1 MMNKSQ
7 YEQELEYQI
16 QLMRAIDSQSATR
29 ELAAALIEYGR
40 LVTSGNLS
48 RAGEGSLVSEIG
60 SLAAEIEQDEKQL
73 ESFKWL
79 YILGLSKADLPSEVA
94 QAVRELSEAR
104 FPVLYDYLTV
114 TLTEAREKLSE
125 LRARL
130 TDSTPSRDR
139 S

>member
-7 YEQELEYQI
+7 YEKELEYQI
-16 QLMRAIDSQSATR
+16 QLMRAIDSQSAAR
-29 ELAAALIEYGR
+29 ELAASLVEYGR
-40 LVTSGNLS
+40 LATAGKLS
-48 RAGEGSLVSEIG
+48 RAGEASLVSEIG

-79 YILGLSKADLPSEVA
+79 YILGLSKADLPSGAAE
-94 QAVRELSEAR
+94 AVRELCEAR

-114 TLTEAREKLSE
+114 TLSEVREKLSE